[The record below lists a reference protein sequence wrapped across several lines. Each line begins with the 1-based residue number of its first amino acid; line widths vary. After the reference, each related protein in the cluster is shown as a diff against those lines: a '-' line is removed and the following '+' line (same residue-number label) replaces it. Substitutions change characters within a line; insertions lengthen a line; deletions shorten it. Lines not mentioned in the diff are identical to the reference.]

1 MRFMVENVLSSVI
14 ATFIYDVAKYSLG
27 QIKCEKDS
35 IEKYVSKNMDEKYQ
49 VLSNSKVVLDFFK
62 NPLIIDIT
70 HNYIFYTVSG
80 KLGNKLIDSG
90 LEKKNTSNLLEEE
103 KIIKFLADKLWDKYE
118 TSNVI
123 IEPDKEL
130 IYCFFKELFD
140 LSDRYFVEQLKNE
153 DNILLYFVTKRMD
166 MFGNGIIFKLNEI
179 IEVLKKSVKQS
190 LSIPMNNLN

>member
-80 KLGNKLIDSG
+80 KL
-90 LEKKNTSNLLEEE
+90 
-103 KIIKFLADKLWDKYE
+103 
-118 TSNVI
+118 
-123 IEPDKEL
+123 
-130 IYCFFKELFD
+130 
-140 LSDRYFVEQLKNE
+140 
-153 DNILLYFVTKRMD
+153 
-166 MFGNGIIFKLNEI
+166 
-179 IEVLKKSVKQS
+179 
-190 LSIPMNNLN
+190 